1 MIWSPDSN
9 VLFGPAPEVSNYFC
23 CNGVIPGFSQSGG
36 MGMLAAEWITKGE
49 TQYDMFAWDLTRF
62 GDWCSD
68 KFTKERVRDN
78 TLIDLKYIFLEKKEK
93 PDVQLEKDQPL
104 NFKRN

>member
-1 MIWSPDSN
+1 
-9 VLFGPAPEVSNYFC
+9 
-23 CNGVIPGFSQSGG
+23 

-68 KFTKERVRDN
+68 AFTKERVRDQYAN
-78 TLIDLKYIFLEKKEK
+78 RFKIHFPGHHVKCRVNRADMVYILH
-93 PDVQLEKDQPL
+93 
-104 NFKRN
+104 

>member
-9 VLFGPAPEVSNYFC
+9 VLFGPAPKVSNYFC

-49 TQYDMFAWDLTRF
+49 TQYDMFVYWYPNNDYL
-62 GDWCSD
+62 
-68 KFTKERVRDN
+68 
-78 TLIDLKYIFLEKKEK
+78 
-93 PDVQLEKDQPL
+93 
-104 NFKRN
+104 